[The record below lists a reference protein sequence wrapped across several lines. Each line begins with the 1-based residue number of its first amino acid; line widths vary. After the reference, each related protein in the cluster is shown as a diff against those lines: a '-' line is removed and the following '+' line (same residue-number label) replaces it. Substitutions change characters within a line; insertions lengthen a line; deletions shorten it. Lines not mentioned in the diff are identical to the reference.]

1 MDITDTNFSCSYY
14 EGFGKSLLKKY
25 YLLCINSILYKNFNI
40 KINPGDWISFVGKTG
55 CGKTTFIKLLLKLYQ
70 PQDGVILW
78 NEENLQKLNTSSVR
92 DAIAYVPQ
100 DVTLFSGTILENI
113 TMFNAEIQRDLV
125 VEIVKKVG
133 IYEKI
138 LSLENGLDT
147 IVGEKG
153 FSLSGGEKQ
162 KIAICRALL
171 KSPQII
177 IMDEATSNLDTTSEK
192 EIIKII
198 EQQKKEGRIVISIAH
213 RLTTVKN
220 CDKIYVLEKG
230 KIIESGNF
238 EELTNTEG
246 VFFNMLN
253 TDY

>member
-25 YLLCINSILYKNFNI
+25 YLLCINTFLYKNFNI

-113 TMFNAEIQRDLV
+113 TMFNAEI
-125 VEIVKKVG
+125 
-133 IYEKI
+133 
-138 LSLENGLDT
+138 
-147 IVGEKG
+147 GEKG

-192 EIIKII
+192 E
-198 EQQKKEGRIVISIAH
+198 
-213 RLTTVKN
+213 
-220 CDKIYVLEKG
+220 
-230 KIIESGNF
+230 
-238 EELTNTEG
+238 LTNTEG